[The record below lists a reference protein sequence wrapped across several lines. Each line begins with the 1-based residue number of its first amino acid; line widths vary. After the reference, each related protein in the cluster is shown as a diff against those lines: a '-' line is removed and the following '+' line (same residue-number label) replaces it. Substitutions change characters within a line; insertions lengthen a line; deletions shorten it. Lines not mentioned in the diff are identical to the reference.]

1 MRPAENGIAFFLCLL
16 CLFVAESPMI
26 IEATFTPA
34 EFELL
39 RQQDL
44 SDAACVIFD
53 VLRAT
58 STIVTAL
65 ARGAE
70 SVLPVATIDEAV
82 RCRAA
87 DANVLLAGERNGL
100 RITAALSGGV
110 DFDLGN
116 SPREYTAAIVRGR
129 RIVSTTTNG
138 TRAFAACRGARHV
151 FAGSFLNLDRTAQ
164 QLARLN
170 PARVILVCAGTGEA
184 AAFEDNLGAGA
195 LCQRLVA
202 SVQKIELTDSAT
214 VAADMFTANAAG
226 LEAAM
231 SKSSNAC
238 RLLASSELR
247 GDVAFC
253 LSENLYPIV
262 VAAEADGSLRR
273 IGAEQV

>member
-1 MRPAENGIAFFLCLL
+1 MKL
-16 CLFVAESPMI
+16 
-26 IEATFTPA
+26 EATFTPA

-44 SDAACVIFD
+44 SDTACVVFD

-82 RCRAA
+82 RCRTA
-87 DANVLLAGERNGL
+87 DVRVLLAGERNGL
-100 RITAALSGGV
+100 RITAALSGSV

-116 SPREYTAAIVRGR
+116 SPREYASAIVRGR
-129 RIVSTTTNG
+129 RIVTTTTNG
-138 TRAFAACRGARHV
+138 TRAFAACSGARHV
-151 FAGSFLNLDRTAQ
+151 FAGSFLNLDCTAQ
-164 QLARLN
+164 HLAKLN
-170 PARVILVCAGTGEA
+170 PTRVMLVCAGTGEEV
-184 AAFEDNLGAGA
+184 AFEDNLGAGA
-195 LCQRLVA
+195 LCQRLLGLVA
-202 SVQKIELTDSAT
+202 QAELADSASL
-214 VAADMFTANAAG
+214 AASQFTAHADD
-226 LEAAM
+226 LESAM

-238 RLLASSELR
+238 RLLAIPELR
-247 GDVAFC
+247 DDVAFC

-262 VAAEADGSLRR
+262 VGAESDGRLRR